1 MDSEYGKRNSGRT
14 VPPAATLSAAAVF
27 VLRNSLRL
35 INMGPPWV
43 IFANIIPNSTPKFNP
58 GFEETP
64 IDTSLPPEIS

>member
-1 MDSEYGKRNSGRT
+1 
-14 VPPAATLSAAAVF
+14 
-27 VLRNSLRL
+27 
-35 INMGPPWV
+35 MGPPWF